1 MSLKNRILMSLGFA
15 TLILAVTVVDV
26 KPVHGAV
33 TAPVPANGGS
43 AVHGVNFMMKT
54 IVDETFCLETDGA
67 VSTTPRVYIA
77 PCTGRG
83 NQRWTFTDGV
93 DGSSVVVGDLGQ
105 CLMVEHGP
113 KPERLAIA
121 VCDYHTD
128 QRFTVSPSGLIQE
141 KHSDECLTVNS
152 PIVSGEEIFV
162 EECGVQLVREQTWRL
177 AM

>member
-1 MSLKNRILMSLGFA
+1 MSVKNRILMPLGFVA
-15 TLILAVTVVDV
+15 LTLAVTVVEV
-26 KPVHGAV
+26 KTVHGAAAV
-33 TAPVPANGGS
+33 PVAANGGS

-54 IVDETFCLETDGA
+54 VLDETFCLETDVA
-67 VSTTPRVYIA
+67 VSTTPRVYLA
-77 PCTGRG
+77 PCTGRR

-113 KPERLAIA
+113 RPERLAIA

-141 KHSDECLTVNS
+141 KHSDECVTVNS
-152 PIVSGEEIFV
+152 PVNGEPVFV
-162 EECGVQLVREQTWRL
+162 EECGAQLVREQTWRL